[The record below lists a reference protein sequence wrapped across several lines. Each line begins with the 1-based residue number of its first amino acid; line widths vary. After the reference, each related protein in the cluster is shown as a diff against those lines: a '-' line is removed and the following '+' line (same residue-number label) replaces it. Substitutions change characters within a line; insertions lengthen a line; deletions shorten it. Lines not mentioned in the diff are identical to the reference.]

1 MKKKG
6 IIFTLSLS
14 LALLCGSALSAYVIY
29 NNNIQDNIEVGGT
42 NDDSY
47 HMVSF
52 LDTNGNQIENGKIY
66 LKDGDYLNYEDIPSS
81 YRSAIY
87 EWQDNSSGQT
97 IFSLD
102 NSSFSKGFEVK
113 EDLTLKAIDVVSN
126 VGTTT
131 PSGGNFND
139 TSGVTNGSTVTT
151 GEGSVSINQGTNTGS
166 EITMSE
172 PILKNV
178 DFDINFKTTTSS
190 GGEGDQNIYQDLGS
204 NGTTQHSSDKTI
216 GLEDPNSEASI
227 YKPKAGSTANLNP
240 LVTRLVLQKDTLV
253 IGQSWLGV
261 GARTGFYGASGW
273 SQFNYQGLINGYYNE
288 IDLNGHTLVIG
299 SGATLELRGSIID
312 SSAEQTGQLIVE
324 NGGIV
329 KSTFVIED
337 HYHETSIPIA
347 YAYGDAPFKMYR
359 MPYLNVKMRLNKGAS
374 LIGYLRLDF
383 GGDGNDNY
391 ADTELGIVGNGSTYM
406 IDTTL
411 CSNESYIIRK
421 PDWDDY
427 WYPQDASQKDLVN
440 TETETIQSI
449 VYQEFDYEFYNCD
462 NVVIN
467 SPTLTEIPY
476 SAAATTFYFQI
487 YWDRCDIFIPPY
499 FEFYLYNSNVKITN
513 NIIFMPGSYL
523 YVDETSSITLSCNTF
538 TSGKKL
544 YRVTG
549 DFLGIMESMLPDLIK
564 FSSSYQGV
572 GGIIFMHEKSYWG
585 DSYKGWAD
593 GNNNDSQPAL
603 VFNSTSR
610 FWSYLNKNYPAKA
623 DVYGEIKF
631 DTSTTLVKEKYHLGG
646 DINIHNLSK
655 FVNNYNLAS
664 DRVEL
669 YNSIFIGTTCHFEIG
684 TGGGDSFFNIDS
696 YSALPLISNGNVL
709 TDMTTLGLRSD
720 YLNNIYT
727 FDFDTGLI
735 QVMNSSLPSYYAF
748 TFTKNTNDYN
758 NSNNYVNKS
767 RYDGYNNTSYQ
778 NAIDDLSIKFYEA
791 TPNGDGTVTI
801 NGINAGGNLFIYFR
815 GAFFR
820 FINGNVDIFKFKGPS
835 PDGGNIEF
843 SGSIVK
849 VLYSDVS
856 IGTTDNPLY
865 YYGHKTWVV
874 NI

>member
-6 IIFTLSLS
+6 ILFTLSLS

-66 LKDGDYLNYEDIPSS
+66 LKDGDYLNYEDIPVS

-139 TSGVTNGSTVTT
+139 TSGVTNGSAVTT

-227 YKPKAGSTANLNP
+227 YKPKAGTSANSNP
-240 LVTRLVLQKDTLV
+240 LVTRLILKKDTLV

-273 SQFNYQGLINGYYNE
+273 SQFDYQGLINGYYNE

-391 ADTELGIVGNGSTYM
+391 ADSELNLVGSDNTY
-406 IDTTL
+406 IINTSSCPND
-411 CSNESYIIRK
+411 SYILREPK
-421 PDWDDY
+421 WDDY
-427 WYPQDASQKDLVN
+427 WFPENDSVKDLTN
-440 TETETIQSI
+440 TEAETVQSI
-449 VYQEFDYEFYNCD
+449 VYQKFDYKFYNCD
-462 NVVIN
+462 YLIVN
-467 SPTLTEIPY
+467 SPTVPVLPY
-476 SAAATTFYFQI
+476 KAFLFTINFQI
-487 YWDRCDIFIPPY
+487 YWERADFFIPPY
-499 FEFYLYNSNVKITN
+499 FNIYLYNSNATISN
-513 NIIFMPGSYL
+513 NIVFLPGSYL
-523 YVDETSSITLSCNTF
+523 YLDNSSSITLSA
-538 TSGKKL
+538 TSFKSRVKL
-544 YRVTG
+544 YDGSSVVNP
-549 DFLGIMESMLPDLIK
+549 FLPDTLKIE
-564 FSSSYQGV
+564 SSYQGV
-572 GGIIFMHEKSYWG
+572 GGLMFINEKAYWN
-585 DSYKGWAD
+585 DSLKGWVD
-593 GNNNDSQPAL
+593 GNNQDSQPASI
-603 VFNSTSR
+603 FNLTPR

-623 DVYGEIKF
+623 DIYGEIKF
-631 DTSTTLVKEKYHLGG
+631 DEKCELVKENYHLGG
-646 DINIHNLSK
+646 EINIYDLSK
-655 FVNNYNLAS
+655 FENNVNTANKNGIK
-664 DRVEL
+664 VEL
-669 YNSIFIGTTCHFEIG
+669 YNSVFLGASCHFD
-684 TGGGDSFFNIDS
+684 TTTPYFNIDS
-696 YSALPLISNGNVL
+696 FSVLPLISSGNVL
-709 TDMTTLGLRSD
+709 TDFNNLGLRED
-720 YLNNIYT
+720 YSSIKFTFNNE
-727 FDFDTGLI
+727 TGLI
-735 QVMNSSLPSYYAF
+735 SNADSTIFYAY
-748 TFTKNTNDYN
+748 TFVDNAGSYN
-758 NSNNYVNKS
+758 NWNNYVNKGK
-767 RYDGYNNTSYQ
+767 YDGYDKNSYKTS
-778 NAIDDLSIKFYEA
+778 NDDLSARFYQA
-791 TPNGDGTVTI
+791 KPNTNGTVTMQV
-801 NGINAGGNLFIYFR
+801 NNSGGDSFIYFR

-820 FINGNVDIFKFKGPS
+820 FISGKVDIFKFKGPNPGS
-835 PDGGNIEF
+835 GNLDFLESYTVSVI
-843 SGSIVK
+843 
-849 VLYSDVS
+849 YDDVS

-865 YYGHKTWVV
+865 YYGHKAWVV

>member
-6 IIFTLSLS
+6 IIFILSLS
-14 LALLCGSALSAYVIY
+14 LVLLCGGALSAYVIY

-47 HMVSF
+47 HIVSF

-113 EDLTLKAIDVVSN
+113 EDLTLKAIDVVSDM
-126 VGTTT
+126 GTTT
-131 PSGGNFND
+131 PSGDNFND

-227 YKPKAGSTANLNP
+227 YKPKAGTSANSNP

-261 GARTGFYGASGW
+261 GARTGFYGGGAW
-273 SQFNYQGLINGYYNE
+273 SQFDYQGLINGYYNE

-312 SSAEQTGQLIVE
+312 SSAKQTGQLIVE

-383 GGDGNDNY
+383 GGDGNANY
-391 ADTELGIVGNGSTYM
+391 ADSELNLVGSDNTY
-406 IDTTL
+406 IINTSSCPND
-411 CSNESYIIRK
+411 SYILRE
-421 PDWDDY
+421 PRRNDY
-427 WYPQDASQKDLVN
+427 WYPQTESEKDLTN
-440 TETETIQSI
+440 TENETIKSI
-449 VYQEFDYEFYNCD
+449 VYQKFDYKFYNCD
-462 NVVIN
+462 KLVVN
-467 SPTLTEIPY
+467 SPTVPVLPY
-476 SAAATTFYFQI
+476 KAFLFTINFQI
-487 YWDRCDIFIPPY
+487 YWERADFFIPPY
-499 FEFYLYNSNVKITN
+499 FNIYLYNSNATISN
-513 NIIFMPGSYL
+513 NIVFLPGSYL
-523 YVDETSSITLSCNTF
+523 YLDNSSSITLSA
-538 TSGKKL
+538 TSFKSGVKL
-544 YRVTG
+544 YDGSSAVNV
-549 DFLGIMESMLPDLIK
+549 FLPDDLKIK
-564 FSSSYQGV
+564 SSYQGV
-572 GGIIFMHEKSYWG
+572 GGLMFMNEKAYWN
-585 DSYKGWAD
+585 DSLKGWVD
-593 GNNNDSQPAL
+593 GNNQDSQPASI
-603 VFNSTSR
+603 FNLTPR

-623 DVYGEIKF
+623 DIYGEIKF
-631 DTSTTLVKEKYHLGG
+631 DEKCELVKENYHLGG
-646 DINIHNLSK
+646 EINIYDLSK
-655 FVNNYNLAS
+655 FENNVNTANKS
-664 DRVEL
+664 GIKVEL
-669 YNSIFIGTTCHFEIG
+669 YNSVFLGASCHFD
-684 TGGGDSFFNIDS
+684 TTTPYFNIDS
-696 YSALPLISNGNVL
+696 FSVLPLISSGNVL
-709 TDMTTLGLRSD
+709 TDFNNLGLRED
-720 YLNNIYT
+720 YLSNKFTFNNE
-727 FDFDTGLI
+727 TGLI
-735 QVMNSSLPSYYAF
+735 SNADSTIFYAY
-748 TFTKNTNDYN
+748 TFVDNAGSYN
-758 NSNNYVNKS
+758 NWNNYVNKGKYS
-767 RYDGYNNTSYQ
+767 GYDKNSYKTS
-778 NAIDDLSIKFYEA
+778 NDDLSARFYQA
-791 TPNGDGTVTI
+791 TPNTNGTVTMQV
-801 NGINAGGNLFIYFR
+801 NNSGGDSFIYFR

-820 FINGNVDIFKFKGPS
+820 FINGKVDIFKFKGPNPGS
-835 PDGGNIEF
+835 GNLDF
-843 SGSIVK
+843 SDSYTVSVI
-849 VLYSDVS
+849 YDDVS

-865 YYGHKTWVV
+865 YYGHKAWVV
-874 NI
+874 NV

>member
-66 LKDGDYLNYEDIPSS
+66 LKDGDYLNYEDIPVS

-102 NSSFSKGFEVK
+102 NSSFSKGFEVT

-151 GEGSVSINQGTNTGS
+151 GEGSVSINQGT
-166 EITMSE
+166 
-172 PILKNV
+172 
-178 DFDINFKTTTSS
+178 
-190 GGEGDQNIYQDLGS
+190 
-204 NGTTQHSSDKTI
+204 TQHSSDKTI

-227 YKPKAGSTANLNP
+227 YKPKAGTSANSNP
-240 LVTRLVLQKDTLV
+240 LVTRLILEKDTLV

-312 SSAEQTGQLIVE
+312 SSLEQTGQLIVE

-593 GNNNDSQPAL
+593 GNNNDSQPAS

-623 DVYGEIKF
+623 DVYGEIEF

-646 DINIHNLSK
+646 EINIHNLSK

-735 QVMNSSLPSYYAF
+735 QVMNGSLPSYYAF

-758 NSNNYVNKS
+758 NSNNY
-767 RYDGYNNTSYQ
+767 
-778 NAIDDLSIKFYEA
+778 I
-791 TPNGDGTVTI
+791 
-801 NGINAGGNLFIYFR
+801 GNQ
-815 GAFFR
+815 
-820 FINGNVDIFKFKGPS
+820 
-835 PDGGNIEF
+835 
-843 SGSIVK
+843 
-849 VLYSDVS
+849 
-856 IGTTDNPLY
+856 T
-865 YYGHKTWVV
+865 
-874 NI
+874 